1 MEIFD
6 VVDCNRKKLNYT
18 KIRGE
23 TLSDNEYNVGVE
35 LWIFNNHKL
44 LMTKR
49 SINKSHPLEWEV
61 PGGCSQAKESSI
73 DTLIREI
80 KEEIGI
86 TIKEDSCILL
96 DTTLYKKQ
104 FVDIYKSNI
113 KINIDK
119 IILQENEV
127 CDIGFFTKKEFL
139 EMAKKEKI
147 VKSVFDRYNIIK
159 DKINDE
165 W

>member
-18 KIRGE
+18 KKRGE
-23 TLSDNEYNVGVE
+23 ALLKNEYNVGVE

-61 PGGCSQAKESSI
+61 PGGCSQSKESSL

-86 TIKEDSCILL
+86 TLKENNCIFLE
-96 DTTLYKKQ
+96 TALYKKQ

-113 KINIDK
+113 KIDLSTIV
-119 IILQENEV
+119 LQENEI
-127 CDIGFFTKKEFL
+127 CDIKFFTKEEFF
-139 EMAKKEKI
+139 EMAKKGKI
-147 VKSVFDRYNIIK
+147 VASVFERYNVIK